1 MGVFFTLKKS
11 VTRETLTLHSL
22 ADCSRRWHFT
32 SATFRKKTDGLLAP
46 LPFCHK
52 AKCGK
57 ERKPFFYLFGSVTLS
72 LHTSSQIKKC
82 RRRFFTPFRLRY
94 VTPTFTD
101 CSLIPLQC
109 FTCNTFFIW
118 LTSVSFFATY
128 RLLVC
133 ILPTVC

>member
-1 MGVFFTLKKS
+1 MLKKS
-11 VTRETLTLHSL
+11 VSRGTLSLHSF
-22 ADCSRRWHFT
+22 ADCLRRWYFT
-32 SATFRKKTDGLLAP
+32 SATFRKKPDGLLAP

-52 AKCGK
+52 AKCSK
-57 ERKPFFYLFGSVTLS
+57 ERKSFFYLFGSVTLS

-82 RRRFFTPFRLRY
+82 RHRFFTPFRLRY
-94 VTPTFTD
+94 VTPTQTD

-109 FTCNTFFIW
+109 STWNTFFIW
-118 LTSVSFFATY
+118 LTSVSFFATD